1 MSHLTCARLP
11 YNLYCV
17 GRDVTLHNPIKSLNL
32 CRSLVL
38 ISNIFSCDLIFQVPS
53 VLVRSHWAWRLV
65 GAFYLML
72 CWEGETLASEQ
83 FSARRVLTFFLYVFD
98 VVCLMME

>member
-1 MSHLTCARLP
+1 VLA
-11 YNLYCV
+11 
-17 GRDVTLHNPIKSLNL
+17 GTLNTAQSNPITF
-32 CRSLVL
+32 CSLVL

-83 FSARRVLTFFLYVFD
+83 FSARRVLTFFYM
-98 VVCLMME
+98 CLMLFV